1 MTDKQEQTLDCTDI
15 KAMLSALIDDEADD
29 ADRHRAERHL
39 AGCKECRELIS
50 EAERNDA
57 LVAATVAGDD
67 LPGTIPAG
75 FEAAVF
81 ARAAGADQIGV
92 ARRWTVWLG
101 WFTAAAVILLSAAL
115 WWLDRPQTMTGPL
128 AADGPTGRSTWIR
141 PVVNEVAQY
150 PMDAPATSAPRSSAP
165 VAQAAGPSR
174 TWRVEDPAPRA
185 ISSLTRDDV
194 ETLEGVSLLLAMVR
208 LSDEDGF
215 AGIERARQ
223 VIEYDELLSRL
234 SVVRTNLRAEDQP
247 PVLAAESMLYRIV
260 RGPLSVADVREM
272 RQTISR
278 LDLPQQIDAISGRWP
293 SEASL

>member
-15 KAMLSALIDDEADD
+15 KAMLSALIDDEAGD

-81 ARAAGADQIGV
+81 ARAAGADQIGA

-128 AADGPTGRSTWIR
+128 ATDGPTGRSTWIR

-150 PMDAPATSAPRSSAP
+150 PMDAPAASAPRSSAP

-185 ISSLTRDDV
+185 ISSLTRDDA

-223 VIEYDELLSRL
+223 VIEYDDLLSRL
-234 SVVRTNLRAEDQP
+234 SVVRTRNRCCTGSS
-247 PVLAAESMLYRIV
+247 AA
-260 RGPLSVADVREM
+260 P
-272 RQTISR
+272 
-278 LDLPQQIDAISGRWP
+278 
-293 SEASL
+293 

>member
-1 MTDKQEQTLDCTDI
+1 MTDKQRQSLDCTDI

-29 ADRHRAERHL
+29 ADRYRAERHL

-57 LVAATVAGDD
+57 LVATAVAGDD
-67 LPGTIPAG
+67 LPGGIPAG
-75 FEAAVF
+75 FEAAVL
-81 ARAAGADQIGV
+81 ARATGVGRIGA

-128 AADGPTGRSTWIR
+128 TVAPPTARSTWIR

-150 PMDAPATSAPRSSAP
+150 PMDTPAASAPHSSAP
-165 VAQAAGPSR
+165 VAP
-174 TWRVEDPAPRA
+174 P
-185 ISSLTRDDV
+185 SLTRDDA

-208 LSDEDGF
+208 LSDHDGF
-215 AGIERARQ
+215 AGIERARK
-223 VIEYDELLSRL
+223 VFEYDELLPRL
-234 SVVRTNLRAEDQP
+234 SVARANLPAEDRP

-278 LDLPQQIDAISGRWP
+278 LDLPRQIDAISGRGP
-293 SEASL
+293 SGASL

>member
-1 MTDKQEQTLDCTDI
+1 MTDKQKQILDCTDI

-39 AGCKECRELIS
+39 AGCKECRELVS

-57 LVAATVAGDD
+57 LVVEAVAGDD
-67 LPGTIPAG
+67 LPRGIPAG
-75 FEAAVF
+75 FEAAVI
-81 ARAAGADQIGV
+81 ARATGV
-92 ARRWTVWLG
+92 GQVGPARRWTVWLG
-101 WFTAAAVILLSAAL
+101 WFAAAAVILLSATL

-128 AADGPTGRSTWIR
+128 GADRPTARSTRIR

-150 PMDAPATSAPRSSAP
+150 PMDLPAVSTPRSLAP
-165 VAQAAGPSR
+165 VAPAAPARS
-174 TWRVEDPAPRA
+174 WRVEDAAPRA
-185 ISSLTRDDV
+185 ISSLTRDDA

-208 LSDEDGF
+208 LSDEEGF

-223 VIEYDELLSRL
+223 VIEYDELLPRL
-234 SVVRTNLRAEDQP
+234 SVARANLPAEDQP

-260 RGPLSVADVREM
+260 SGPLSVADVREM

-278 LDLPQQIDAISGRWP
+278 LHLPQQIDAISGRWP
-293 SEASL
+293 SAASL

>member
-1 MTDKQEQTLDCTDI
+1 MTDKQEQALDCTDI

-29 ADRHRAERHL
+29 ADRYRAERHL

-57 LVAATVAGDD
+57 LVAAAVAGDD
-67 LPGTIPAG
+67 LPGGIPAG
-75 FEAAVF
+75 FEAAVL
-81 ARAAGADQIGV
+81 ARATGVDRIGA

-128 AADGPTGRSTWIR
+128 AVAPPTARSTWIR

-150 PMDAPATSAPRSSAP
+150 PMDAPA
-165 VAQAAGPSR
+165 AALSPTR
-174 TWRVEDPAPRA
+174 RVEDPAPTT
-185 ISSLTRDDV
+185 ISSLTRDDA

-208 LSDEDGF
+208 LSDDDGF
-215 AGIERARQ
+215 AGIERARK
-223 VIEYDELLSRL
+223 VIEYDELLPRL
-234 SVVRTNLRAEDQP
+234 SVARANLPAEDRP

-278 LDLPQQIDAISGRWP
+278 LDLPRQIDAISGRWP
-293 SEASL
+293 SAASL

>member
-15 KAMLSALIDDEADD
+15 KAMLSALIDDEADE
-29 ADRHRAERHL
+29 ADRYRAERHL

-57 LVAATVAGDD
+57 LVAAAVAGDD
-67 LPGTIPAG
+67 LPGGIPAG
-75 FEAAVF
+75 FEAAVL
-81 ARAAGADQIGV
+81 ARATGADQIG
-92 ARRWTVWLG
+92 AAQRWTAWLG

-128 AADGPTGRSTWIR
+128 AADGPTVRSSWIR

-150 PMDAPATSAPRSSAP
+150 PMDSPAASAPRSSAP
-165 VAQAAGPSR
+165 AADPSR
-174 TWRVEDPAPRA
+174 TWRVEGPAPRP
-185 ISSLTRDDV
+185 ISSLTRDDA

-234 SVVRTNLRAEDQP
+234 SVVRTNLPAEDQP

-260 RGPLSVADVREM
+260 RGPLSVTDVREM
-272 RQTISR
+272 RQTIAR

>member
-1 MTDKQEQTLDCTDI
+1 MTDKKEQALDCTDI

-29 ADRHRAERHL
+29 ADRYRAERHL

-57 LVAATVAGDD
+57 LVAAAVAGDD
-67 LPGTIPAG
+67 LPGGIPAG
-75 FEAAVF
+75 FEAAVL
-81 ARAAGADQIGV
+81 ARATGADQIG
-92 ARRWTVWLG
+92 AGRQWTVWLG

-150 PMDAPATSAPRSSAP
+150 PMNAPAAARSSAP
-165 VAQAAGPSR
+165 VAQAAGPLR

-185 ISSLTRDDV
+185 VSSLTRDDA

-234 SVVRTNLRAEDQP
+234 SVVRTNLPAKDQP

-293 SEASL
+293 REASL

>member
-15 KAMLSALIDDEADD
+15 KALLSALIDDEADD
-29 ADRHRAERHL
+29 ADRYRAERHL
-39 AGCKECRELIS
+39 AGCKECRDLIS

-57 LVAATVAGDD
+57 LVAAAAAGDD
-67 LPGTIPAG
+67 LPGGLPAG
-75 FEAAVF
+75 FEAAVL
-81 ARAAGADQIGV
+81 ARAAGTDPIGA

-141 PVVNEVAQY
+141 PIVNEVAQY
-150 PMDAPATSAPRSSAP
+150 PMDAP

-185 ISSLTRDDV
+185 ISSLTRDDA

-208 LSDEDGF
+208 MSDEDGF

-223 VIEYDELLSRL
+223 VIEYDELLPRL
-234 SVVRTNLRAEDQP
+234 SVVRINLPAEDQP

-272 RQTISR
+272 RRTISR
-278 LDLPQQIDAISGRWP
+278 LDLPQQIDAISGRRP